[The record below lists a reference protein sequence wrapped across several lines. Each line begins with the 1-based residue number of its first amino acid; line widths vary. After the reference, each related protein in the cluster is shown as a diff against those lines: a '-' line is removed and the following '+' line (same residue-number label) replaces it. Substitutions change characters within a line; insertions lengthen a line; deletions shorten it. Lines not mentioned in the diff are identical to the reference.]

1 MVDLLRFLSSLSVL
15 AEQPALLEK
24 IVVTKEYC
32 PQGAYQI
39 HLCKNGNWQNV
50 LVDDLFPCDRYG
62 RLVYSQVNNGNYV
75 VICVAL
81 CTHLSVFLSELF
93 I

>member
-1 MVDLLRFLSSLSVL
+1 MVNLRRFLSSLSVL

-50 LVDDLFPCDRYG
+50 LIDDLFPCDGYG
-62 RLVYSQVNNGNYV
+62 RLVYSQVNNDKSL
-75 VICVAL
+75 CVCVTL
-81 CTHLSVFLSELF
+81 FVSVSVC
-93 I
+93 